1 MKTRALAV
9 LAVAGLAAIANAQD
23 TSISYSIVWD
33 KASINPGETNTGK
46 VIATVT
52 PGFGATIKWTTPP
65 GKGQN
70 GILKAFA
77 SSIFDTVNLLN
88 GEQGTLA
95 WTVPTALNLANI
107 QGNLNGGGIVGTNAG
122 QVAPPINPNP
132 NVDNPITILNLTWTG
147 NAGFSGNVSYN
158 VKATSGKMFLD
169 ISTTPTPTW
178 VGHNAT
184 KLESAAAGN
193 FTVVPAPASMALLGL
208 GGLVAA
214 RRRR

>member
-9 LAVAGLAAIANAQD
+9 LAVAGLAAVAQAQD
-23 TSISYSIVWD
+23 TTMTYSIVWD

-46 VIATVT
+46 VVVEIK
-52 PGFGATIKWTTPP
+52 PGIGSTILWTTAP
-65 GKGQN
+65 GKGQA

-77 SSIFDTVNLLN
+77 SSIFDTLSVLN
-88 GEQGTLA
+88 GNQGTLA
-95 WTVPTALNLANI
+95 WTVPAALGVAGI
-107 QGNLNGGGIVGTNAG
+107 PGTSNGAGGITGTNAG
-122 QVAPPINPNP
+122 QVAPPLNPTP
-132 NVDNPITILNLTWTG
+132 VLDNPITVLNISWTG
-147 NAGFSGNVSYN
+147 NAGFSGDVNYGIKSS
-158 VKATSGKMFLD
+158 SGKMFLD
-169 ISTTPTPTW
+169 ISTGGNPIW

-184 KLESAAAGN
+184 SRVDGQGG